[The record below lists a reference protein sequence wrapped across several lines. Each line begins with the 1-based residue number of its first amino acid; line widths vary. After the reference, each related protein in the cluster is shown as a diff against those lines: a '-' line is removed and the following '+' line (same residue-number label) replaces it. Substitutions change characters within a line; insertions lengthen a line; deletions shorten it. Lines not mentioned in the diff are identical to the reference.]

1 MNKSKKQSTHLPLF
15 ILIGVVLFIL
25 SNFIEE
31 LRVSQGTTIA
41 VYVIAISSIIL
52 LTGYSGQVSLG
63 HGALMAIGAYAAA
76 VLRLEFN
83 LPIILCFVAAVLAAA
98 IGGLLLGMAAARLSG
113 PYLAGTTLA
122 LAIGLP
128 SLANQFPIL
137 GGEQGREFKVGP
149 PDFEPEV
156 VAATE
161 PLTFFGNLLSILN
174 KLQTTLS
181 TGAWPGASP
190 MSTYKWWF
198 WIAALAALISMWSV
212 RNILNSAYGRSWRA
226 GRGNEVAAQ
235 LAGIN
240 TARSKVLAFTISAG
254 IAGLAGALLA
264 MSIGT
269 VSPSAFPLALS
280 FSLLTGAVLAG
291 ITTLGGVIIGAVVL
305 VAIPEIADVVAH
317 RLGVSESVTTNLPG
331 LIVSGLL
338 ILTVLFVPNGPVEQH
353 RARKAKHEAAHKGT
367 KK

>member
-1 MNKSKKQSTHLPLF
+1 MHKAKKESTHLPLF
-15 ILIGVVLFIL
+15 ILGGVVLYFL
-25 SNFIEE
+25 SGLVDE
-31 LRVSQGTTIA
+31 LRVYQGATIA

-63 HGALMAIGAYAAA
+63 HGALMAVGAYAAA
-76 VLRLEFN
+76 VLRIEFN
-83 LPIILCFVAAVLAAA
+83 LPIILCFVVAVLAAA
-98 IGGLLLGMAAARLSG
+98 IGGALLGAAAARLSG

-128 SLANQFPIL
+128 SLANQFEIL
-137 GGEQGREFKVGP
+137 GGEQGLLFDVGFPPLALGEEF
-149 PDFEPEV
+149 
-156 VAATE
+156 T
-161 PLTFFGNLLSILN
+161 
-174 KLQTTLS
+174 Q
-181 TGAWPGASP
+181 
-190 MSTYKWWF
+190 YKWFF
-198 WIAALAALISMWSV
+198 WIAALAALISMWII
-212 RNILNSAYGRSWRA
+212 RNLLNSAYGRAWRA

-240 TARSKVLAFTISAG
+240 TSRSKVLAFTISAG

-264 MSIGT
+264 MTIGT
-269 VSPSAFPLALS
+269 VSPSAFPLTLS
-280 FSLLTGAVLAG
+280 FSLLTGAVLSG

-317 RLGVSESVTTNLPG
+317 RLGSSESVTTNLPG

-353 RARKAKHEAAHKGT
+353 RARKAKHAAQHT
-367 KK
+367 SSKKEKH